1 MADAFDFVVV
11 GAGTAGCVLAARLS
25 EDPRNT
31 VCLLEAGGE
40 DRHPFIHVPATVAA
54 AIARPS
60 LNWRFMTVPQ
70 PALDDRRIP
79 LPRGRVIGGSGSI
92 NGMVYFRGQP
102 RDFDDWAAM
111 GNPGWSYRDVLP
123 YFIRSENN
131 DSYADSPW
139 HGRSGPI
146 RVSHIARPNPMI
158 AAFLEAMR
166 SLGFKR
172 CEDFNGP
179 DPEGY
184 GLRQGTIRNGRRDST
199 AVAYLRPARARGNL
213 EVRTDSLVTRI
224 LLENGRA
231 AGVEVERAG
240 QLQRLQARREVVVC
254 AGAVQSPQI
263 LLLSGIGDGEALRAL
278 GIEARQHLPG
288 VGANYHDH
296 VAAGILME
304 MSNSESYGISLRAAP
319 RGAWNL
325 LEYALF
331 RRGPF
336 ASNVFEANA
345 FVRSA
350 PDRDRPDLQIVFQP
364 ARRNPGTFP
373 FPLGHGFALSVVHLY
388 PRSRGRVTLAS
399 PDPHVPP
406 AVDPN
411 LLADPEDLPPTLRG
425 LELSRRII
433 AAPAFARYRAVEV
446 QPGLAEQGDA
456 ALAGYVRRTAYTVH
470 HPVGSCRMGIGR
482 RRRRRC
488 RLARARCSG
497 IARRGRIGVS
507 AHRGWQHQC
516 GRRDG
521 GRESRGH
528 DPGRTSPAT
537 IRTDALN
544 RQGEDDGGG
553 EHQALEDRRRRSRPH
568 RRGQQLGGRHRD
580 AAAGRQ
586 ARVRAAD
593 SRGWCRTSRPPQV
606 GC

>member
-70 PALDDRRIP
+70 PALDNRRIP

-111 GNPGWSYRDVLP
+111 GNPGWGYGDVLP

-146 RVSHIARPNPMI
+146 RVSHIPRPNPMI

-199 AVAYLRPARARGNL
+199 AVAYLRPARARSNL
-213 EVRTDSLVTRI
+213 DVRTESLATRI
-224 LLENGRA
+224 LFENGRA
-231 AGVEVERAG
+231 VGVEVERAG

-350 PDRDRPDLQIVFQP
+350 PDRHRPDLQIVFQP

-388 PRSRGRVTLAS
+388 PRSRGRVSLAS

-446 QPGLAEQGDA
+446 QPGPAEQGDA

-470 HPVGSCRMGIGR
+470 HPVGSCRMG
-482 RRRRRC
+482 
-488 RLARARCSG
+488 
-497 IARRGRIGVS
+497 
-507 AHRGWQHQC
+507 
-516 GRRDG
+516 
-521 GRESRGH
+521 
-528 DPGRTSPAT
+528 
-537 IRTDALN
+537 TDADAVVDAGLCVHGVAGL
-544 RQGEDDGGG
+544 RVVD
-553 EHQALEDRRRRSRPH
+553 ASVFPRI
-568 RRGQQLGGRHRD
+568 LGGNTN
-580 AAAGRQ
+580 AAVVMVAEK
-586 ARVRAAD
+586 AAD
-593 SRGWCRTSRPPQV
+593 MILGIPALQPFALTH
-606 GC
+606 